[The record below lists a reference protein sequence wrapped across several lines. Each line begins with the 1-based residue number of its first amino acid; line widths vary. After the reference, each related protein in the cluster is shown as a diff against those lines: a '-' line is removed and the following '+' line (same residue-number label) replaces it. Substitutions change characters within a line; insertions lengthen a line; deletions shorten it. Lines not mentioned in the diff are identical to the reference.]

1 MSMDP
6 MAQSPRT
13 QAFSMQN
20 SGAQVDEL
28 FDQGFQQL
36 AYDAFV
42 KAFPD
47 LLENVVTLKVL
58 DSDPDTGTAIG
69 TFILDM
75 QQEIFYVPAI
85 ISNNEVKPF
94 DIFYSRRM
102 DRYYPLNHE
111 WLAEASKTAIGQMG
125 AGIKTPKDLQTD
137 VDIRNLVVPP
147 MTGRYSY
154 ASAVDPTCWLLPLAA
169 DPNMSKLAAEGLGFT
184 GFIAS
189 APSALKT
196 AALRFFQ
203 RNPSVL
209 ERATSI
215 YGVSAI
221 TQAFNAEKTAS
232 ASETPL
238 KHDHYGKVLVADKTT
253 SSTQLREMFGNEA
266 GMAYSTIRSEG
277 FYAKDTRKQTNKV
290 VEFETKEMALEEP
303 ASSGLYK
310 VFLIGGESAEAFI
323 LVNPVKVDSWG
334 QASKFNRKNLNGNA
348 NYLNIRGRSEDAYP
362 PSRPAHKKYFLVMLK
377 DGRWECL
384 QHLLAE
390 RIACTHEEIEK
401 FLGEGGMPRNDE
413 MGTFISTEGHTIK
426 GTDEI
431 RAYKTTSGKG
441 GRLVCE
447 TGAMGN
453 IVVDPTMTGKTILF
467 LAEQRNVVLPK
478 SFKWFKLGK
487 RLSADDFLI
496 DADQIFKQAE
506 RQMKTAGAVKISIQA
521 RQDGYRVGYGGDSL
535 PLPMAL
541 KTAAELY
548 GIGLDDASELL
559 MRANVNGT
567 CGNAWSVKTAG
578 PQDGGGA
585 PPPGGDPG
593 MDPAMAGMMGPPM
606 PPPPSSLEL
615 AVAEQLQQL
624 QQQQQS
630 LAAQMQALQMVAM
643 RSQQIEMSG
652 AGVMAAPLA
661 ASFIAPSPTG
671 QLAAPAGPAPDPT
684 MQQQQPGMPPQAA
697 MQGGPQG
704 MGQPQQPPVQ
714 MQPSPPGMNPYMQ
727 GTANGGAPPP
737 PNAMAG
743 ANGVSPGQDP
753 MQMQAMMGQPPP
765 MALMKDKQLTAD
777 NVYNSINPQFLQNA
791 ADLDQAHVFDAAAIA
806 SLSGNRR
813 IFDLTK
819 NYIPVIERA
828 LDNLGRILLL
838 FYMKETLITKQ
849 VGNEEYAV
857 AEQKIQD
864 VFRGLGDALLKLNQ
878 FSQLP
883 PPDASEMNA

>member
-6 MAQSPRT
+6 MAMSPKT
-13 QAFSMQN
+13 QGMSMQN
-20 SGAQVDEL
+20 SGARVEDL
-28 FDQGFQQL
+28 FNQGFQQL

-85 ISNNEVKPF
+85 ISNNECKPF
-94 DIFYSRRM
+94 DIFYSRRT

-111 WLAEASKTAIGQMG
+111 WLAEASKSAIGQMG
-125 AGIKTPKDLQTD
+125 TGIQTPKDLQTD

-154 ASAVDPTCWLLPLAA
+154 AQAVEPECWVYPLAA
-169 DPNMSKLAAEGLGFT
+169 DPDMRKLASEDLGFT
-184 GFIAS
+184 SFIAS

-196 AALRFFQ
+196 AALRFFN
-203 RNPSVL
+203 RNPDVL
-209 ERATSI
+209 ERATAI

-221 TQAFNAEKTAS
+221 TQAFNTDKTAS
-232 ASETPL
+232 SREIPMVR
-238 KHDHYGKVLVADKTT
+238 DPYGKVLVADKDT
-253 SSTQLREMFGNEA
+253 SSTKLKEMFGEEA
-266 GMAYSTIRSEG
+266 GLAYSTIRSEG
-277 FYAKDTRKQTNKV
+277 FYAKDTRKQTGKV
-290 VEFETKEMALEEP
+290 IEFETTEMAIEEP
-303 ASSGLYK
+303 TTTGLYK
-310 VFLIGGESAEAFI
+310 VFLTTGDAEEAFV
-323 LVNPVKVDSWG
+323 LVNPVKLDGWG
-334 QASKFNRKNLNGNA
+334 GPSPFNQRNLNGKR
-348 NYLNIRGRSEDAYP
+348 NYTDIREHSADVYP
-362 PSRPAHKKYFLVMLK
+362 PSRPARKKYFLVKLK
-377 DGRWECL
+377 DGRWACV
-384 QHLLAE
+384 QHLLAQ
-390 RIACTHEEIEK
+390 RIPATHEECEK
-401 FLGEGGMPRNDE
+401 FLGSGGSPRHDE
-413 MGTFISTEGHTIK
+413 LGIFVSTEGHTIK
-426 GTDEI
+426 GTDEV
-431 RAYKTTSGKG
+431 RVYKTTTGKG

-447 TGAMGN
+447 TASLGN
-453 IVVDPTMTGKTILF
+453 IVVDPDMTGKTIMF
-467 LAEQRNVVLPK
+467 LADQQNVVLPK
-478 SFKWFKLGK
+478 SFKWHKLGQ
-487 RLSADDFLI
+487 RLMLEDFML
-496 DADQIFKQAE
+496 DPGQIFKQAE
-506 RQMKTAGAVKISIQA
+506 RRMKTAGAVKISIQA
-521 RQDGYRVGYGGDSL
+521 RNDGYRVGRGGESL
-535 PLPMAL
+535 TLPMAL

-548 GIGLDDASELL
+548 DIALDDAQELL
-559 MRANVNGT
+559 MRANINGSV
-567 CGNAWSVKTAG
+567 GSAWAIKTAG

-585 PPPGGDPG
+585 PPPGDPG

-615 AVAEQLQQL
+615 AVGEQLQQL
-624 QQQQQS
+624 QQQSQALQ
-630 LAAQMQALQMVAM
+630 AQMQALQMVAM
-643 RSQQIEMSG
+643 RAQQIEMSG

-661 ASFIAPSPTG
+661 ASFIAPPPA
-671 QLAAPAGPAPDPT
+671 QQPPAPAGPAPDPT
-684 MQQQQPGMPPQAA
+684 MQQAQPGMPP
-697 MQGGPQG
+697 QGGPQG

-714 MQPSPPGMNPYMQ
+714 MQPSPPGMNPYMM
-727 GTANGGAPPP
+727 GSANGGQVAPQDP
-737 PNAMAG
+737 MAG
-743 ANGVSPGQDP
+743 AGGISPGVDP
-753 MQMQAMMGQPPP
+753 MQMSAQMGQPPP
-765 MALMKDKQLTAD
+765 MALMKDKALTAD

-819 NYIPVIERA
+819 NYLPIIERA
-828 LDNLGRILLL
+828 LDNLGRVLLL
-838 FYMKETLITKQ
+838 FYMKENLITKQ